1 MKIKRIITITAI
13 ALAFS
18 NSIFSQVGIGTTNPS
33 SSAELDV
40 TSTTKGFLP
49 PRMTATERAAIS
61 SPVAGLMVY
70 QSDGTSGLYY
80 FTGSAWVYII
90 NATGSTL
97 PVANGGTGVT
107 TSTGTGSVVLSNSP
121 TLVTPVIGAAT
132 GTSLSVSGQLTST
145 IATGTAPLV
154 ITSTTPVANLSI
166 GGNAA
171 TATTATTATSA
182 TNLAGGLG
190 GQIHYQSAAGTTAML
205 ANGTAGQVLQS
216 NGTTL
221 APSWG
226 SAGAGDM
233 TLAGVQ
239 IVTGAKTFNNNK
251 LVIAGSTSGT
261 TILNANATAGAGTV
275 VLPTTGTLA
284 TLAGTETLTNKTLTS
299 PILTTPAL
307 GTPSS
312 GVLTNAT
319 GLPLT
324 SGVTGTLPIANGGT
338 GSTTGSITGSGA
350 LAFTAGGTDQN
361 VIILPSGTGKVG
373 IGAASPSQK
382 LDVNGTMRAN
392 TCCINTTTATA
403 TLDVDG
409 SVIINKSKQRVDF
422 TVLSE
427 LSDYMLHVNNTWNRV
442 GINQSIPQYTL
453 SVNGTV
459 GANGYTA
466 FTNYS
471 DSRLKTNITSLDTGT
486 LSKIMQLRPVSFE
499 YNQKYLQLYPNS
511 DLQKVH
517 KGFIAQE
524 IRKVFPEMV
533 SEMKE
538 SPDGV
543 QYLDLDVSHLQVYLV
558 KAIQEQQVIIDAQK
572 KEIEKLG
579 VQAYNASQI
588 SAETTQKLTDLEG
601 KMNALLLL
609 LNGKTEVT
617 VKQ

>member
-1 MKIKRIITITAI
+1 LKPKVYYMKIKRIITITAI

-18 NSIFSQVGIGTTNPS
+18 NSIFSQVGIGTTNPA

-154 ITSTTPVANLSI
+154 VTSTTPVANLSI

-171 TATTATTATSA
+171 TATTATSATSATTA

-190 GQIHYQSAAGTTAML
+190 GSIPYQTAAGTTAML
-205 ANGTAGQVLQS
+205 ANGTVGQVLKS

-226 SAGAGDM
+226 SAGTGDM
-233 TLAGVQ
+233 TLAGIQ
-239 IVTGAKTFNNNK
+239 TVTGAKTFGAAGNVGK

-261 TILNANATAGAGTV
+261 TILNANATAGSGTV

-284 TLAGTETLTNKTLTS
+284 TLEGAETLTNKTLTS

-373 IGAASPSQK
+373 IGTASPSTK
-382 LDVNGTMRAN
+382 
-392 TCCINTTTATA
+392 
-403 TLDVDG
+403 
-409 SVIINKSKQRVDF
+409 
-422 TVLSE
+422 
-427 LSDYMLHVNNTWNRV
+427 LHVNGSITVPSNTYIGFGPSLGNITFKDGSTDKISYNEYGGLLTFGLGV
-442 GINQSIPQYTL
+442 AGHVFYSSGGLQMQLASDAAYFGTKVLIGTTNQSY
-453 SVNGTV
+453 SFAVNGQPA
-459 GANGYTA
+459 ANGYTA

-471 DSRLKTNITSLDTGT
+471 DNRLKTNVSSIDTGA
-486 LSKIMQLRPVSFE
+486 LSKIMQLRPVSFQ
-499 YNQKYLQLYPNS
+499 YNQKYLELYPNS

-524 IRKVFPEMV
+524 IRKVFP
-533 SEMKE
+533 
-538 SPDGV
+538 DGV
-543 QYLDLDVSHLQVYLV
+543 GN
-558 KAIQEQQVIIDAQK
+558 E
-572 KEIEKLG
+572 G
-579 VQAYNASQI
+579 I
-588 SAETTQKLTDLEG
+588 S
-601 KMNALLLL
+601 
-609 LNGKTEVT
+609 
-617 VKQ
+617 